1 MMILKTAFLR
11 QFQKDSGHIVQ
22 SGVLPILD
30 FISINKGVITKNNIA
45 QLVATDID
53 AEGVLLIEER
63 ALFNFINNTKAEE
76 IRVSLQGNRLAL
88 SDGQTTVT
96 CASGDPA
103 HYPVT
108 PSKGFSDIALDATG
122 CMHIGRAAG
131 FIEATADIPTK
142 THLFIANGQL
152 IATNGIILYVA
163 AVDGPELVI
172 HKNTATIIG
181 KFQGVNFRESEKY
194 QFVESDQVI
203 FGFSKDECKFYDL
216 STFAGLDE
224 TAPAFTL
231 LKEELLSFNNLAAAN
246 MRGKTPS
253 ASMDITNGVL
263 TLSMSEPDWELDIER
278 KMDIDAPDHEQF
290 TYNFLE
296 MNKLLKSI
304 PDENLTFYR
313 THPTRYNI
321 KGADWHG
328 LIMGIQPVVN
338 Q

>member
-1 MMILKTAFLR
+1 MILKTAFLK

-22 SGVLPILD
+22 TGVLPILD
-30 FISINKGVITKNNIA
+30 YIAIKNGVITKNNIA
-45 QLVATDID
+45 QLVAADID
-53 AEGVLLIEER
+53 VSEDMLIEER
-63 ALFNFINNTKAEE
+63 ALFNFINNTRAEE
-76 IRVSLQGNRLAL
+76 IQVKITGNRVSL

-96 CASGDPA
+96 ASTNNLE
-103 HYPVT
+103 HFPVT
-108 PSKGFSDIALDATG
+108 PTKGFTDINLDAVQ
-122 CMHIGRAAG
+122 CMHIGRGAG
-131 FIEATADIPTK
+131 VIEATADIPTK